1 MEAEGAE
8 HTPSAPEF
16 FTRDINVAGLLK
28 IHARIT
34 GGLTGMVAN
43 KPRSGE
49 PHGPNLVP
57 IELVKGRRRWLK
69 SPLTCRLTTR
79 NLQGMEN
86 EPLMQRRG
94 GSHPSWGADAIVSN
108 CS

>member
-57 IELVKGRRRWLK
+57 IELVKGRRRWLPSLDGALTF
-69 SPLTCRLTTR
+69 SPSR
-79 NLQGMEN
+79 
-86 EPLMQRRG
+86 
-94 GSHPSWGADAIVSN
+94 SAV
-108 CS
+108 